1 MVIQAT
7 DEGKKSPILA
17 AFTAAKEITPLVEV
31 SRLIIRSQFMR
42 YGIKER
48 FELSHTTAGKTN
60 VYWDY
65 QDDRFVKEPMFGRTI
80 WVSTINP
87 KVLKSK
93 DFTDARMSG
102 DESRLAYEMSKA
114 IWNRIKKERVTLFSI
129 HDAGNTELLD
139 DMRCTSSHKI
149 GYNWHANGYVTPET
163 VPVEKLNNDAEAM
176 LTKM

>member
-7 DEGKKSPILA
+7 NEERKSPILA

-48 FELSHTTAGKTN
+48 FEISNTAAGKTN

-65 QDDRFVKEPMFGRTI
+65 QDDCFVKDPIFGRTI
-80 WVSTINP
+80 WVATINP

-93 DFTDARMSG
+93 
-102 DESRLAYEMSKA
+102 L
-114 IWNRIKKERVTLFSI
+114 I
-129 HDAGNTELLD
+129 
-139 DMRCTSSHKI
+139 
-149 GYNWHANGYVTPET
+149 
-163 VPVEKLNNDAEAM
+163 
-176 LTKM
+176 